1 MVFEVSY
8 LLCWRYWQEKL
19 RFLQRWDMLE
29 KVELRT
35 RSETWVFEG
44 EAFRGLEAKEERRI
58 MDLAREEVKSE
69 LESMVD
75 EVGWK
80 ATKKALLTRGAAS
93 GV

>member
-8 LLCWRYWQEKL
+8 LLCWRYWQEKI

-29 KVELRT
+29 KVQLRT
-35 RSETWVFEG
+35 RSETWSFDG

-80 ATKKALLTRGAAS
+80 ATKKALMTRGAAS